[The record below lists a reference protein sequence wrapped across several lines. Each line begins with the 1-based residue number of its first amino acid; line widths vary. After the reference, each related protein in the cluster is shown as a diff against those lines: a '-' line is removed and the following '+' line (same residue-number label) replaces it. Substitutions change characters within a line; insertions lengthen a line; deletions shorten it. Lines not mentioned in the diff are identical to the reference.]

1 MMSTPETPRSPFSHL
16 TPLRRQGQPL
26 PTTLTSNITHAF
38 AFHMMF
44 FMEWHRAVWVLG
56 VQLLS
61 FSSMFGG
68 TRHIAA
74 FKGSLMAV
82 WCIHYHRVSAPD
94 CCRRASAW
102 LPLALLQMVQS
113 RAFYPMHLGVH
124 MCILLLGI
132 GRVHIQLWY
141 IQLSRPRVVYQCA
154 CPPTAACGFL
164 VVPSPLPHSVF
175 PAFRL
180 PATPAG
186 VQRHRARFLFASP
199 R

>member
-132 GRVHIQLWY
+132 GRVRTYSALVHTAKQTPSGVPMCMPTHSGVWVPGRAITSPTLR
-141 IQLSRPRVVYQCA
+141 IPGLSPSGHPGRCA
-154 CPPTAACGFL
+154 E
-164 VVPSPLPHSVF
+164 
-175 PAFRL
+175 
-180 PATPAG
+180 
-186 VQRHRARFLFASP
+186 AS